1 MATFYTKDQIDS
13 LGNIIGQR
21 IRDSVN
27 TSSVTEA
34 LVASENYH
42 LLSNAE
48 KEAVDALI
56 LAGPNVGIE
65 PPPSAENIT
74 DYLTALDS
82 AILGSSEL

>member
-13 LGNIIGQR
+13 LGNVIGQR

-27 TSSVTEA
+27 TSSITEA

-56 LAGPNVGIE
+56 LAGPNVGVE
-65 PPPSAENIT
+65 SPSEASDIVEYIQ
-74 DYLTALDS
+74 ALDN
-82 AILGSSEL
+82 AIAGV

>member
-13 LGNIIGQR
+13 LGNVIGQR

-27 TSSVTEA
+27 TSSITEA

-42 LLSNAE
+42 LLSKAE

-56 LAGPNVGIE
+56 LAGPNVGVE
-65 PPPSAENIT
+65 SPSEASDIVEYIQ
-74 DYLTALDS
+74 ALDN
-82 AILGSSEL
+82 AIAGV

>member
-56 LAGPNVGIE
+56 LAGPNVGVE
-65 PPPSAENIT
+65 SPSEASDIVEYIQ
-74 DYLTALDS
+74 ALDN
-82 AILGSSEL
+82 AIAGV

>member
-13 LGNIIGQR
+13 LGNVIGQR

-27 TSSVTEA
+27 TSSITEA

-56 LAGPNVGIE
+56 LAGPNVGVE
-65 PPPSAENIT
+65 SPSEASDIVE
-74 DYLTALDS
+74 YLQTLDN
-82 AILGSSEL
+82 AIAGV

>member
-13 LGNIIGQR
+13 LGNTIGLR
-21 IRDSVN
+21 IRNSVN
-27 TSSVTEA
+27 TSSITEA

-42 LLSNAE
+42 LLSKAE

-56 LAGPNVGIE
+56 LAGPNE
-65 PPPSAENIT
+65 SPPPAENIV

-82 AILGSSEL
+82 AINL